1 MISHF
6 RKFIVLPLALLLTF
20 SLSGCEGIAYR
31 EAVNLY
37 NNQKYAQ
44 AAERFSELEGYED
57 SAELY
62 TRSRYWDAVVM
73 MEEGRYSEAQTRFQE
88 MGDYED
94 SVQRLQECRYQ
105 LAVADFENGD
115 YAQAEEAFLDFSEYR
130 QSPEYLRQLN
140 WLKFYDYIRENGNDA
155 GGCFVISTQ
164 QNERTVNVMVDN
176 AAPNQITLATLWEK
190 DMGYVFRDEMA
201 ITFAMDNFTA
211 VFTADSSFTMD
222 FNGKEIGSVQTA
234 GGHFSITTCT
244 ADMPLVPDTFAMS
257 VTDNQGNVTDSTDFA
272 DGTMFEEMQ
281 ANYIACMTVFKQ
293 VFADSGLEITLADM
307 GFENLA

>member
-6 RKFIVLPLALLLTF
+6 RKFIALPLALLLTF

-31 EAVNLY
+31 EAVDLY
-37 NNQKYAQ
+37 NNQKYAE
-44 AAERFSELEGYED
+44 AAERFSALEGYED

-62 TRSRYWDAVVM
+62 TRCLYWDAVVM

-115 YAQAEEAFLDFSEYR
+115 YAQAEEVFLKSPEYR
-130 QSPEYLRQLN
+130 QTPEYLRQIN
-140 WLKFYDYIRENGNDA
+140 WLKFYDYICENGNDA

-164 QNERTVNVMVDN
+164 QDDRTINVMVDSS
-176 AAPNQITLATLWEK
+176 APNQITLTSAWEK
-190 DMGYVFRDEMA
+190 DMGYVFRDELTM
-201 ITFAMDNFTA
+201 TFALDNFNA

-222 FNGKEIGSVQTA
+222 FNSQVIGSTQTA
-234 GGHFSITTCT
+234 SGQFSIITCT
-244 ADMPLVPDTFAMS
+244 ADMTLVPDTFAMS

-293 VFADSGLEITLADM
+293 VFADSSLEITLADM